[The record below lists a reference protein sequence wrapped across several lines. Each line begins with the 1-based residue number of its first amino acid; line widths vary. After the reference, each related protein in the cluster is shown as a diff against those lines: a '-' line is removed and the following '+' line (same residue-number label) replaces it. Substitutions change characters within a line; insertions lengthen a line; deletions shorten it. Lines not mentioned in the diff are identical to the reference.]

1 MYGRVVAS
9 TTELRGFIR
18 EAVGDVYRYALALT
32 VSTTRAEQL
41 TTAAAVRLAR
51 HVDAVGAAPVSATR
65 LTLVVRREVL
75 DTLPPRRRR
84 RRTLPP
90 TPAPDDFARSTSSL
104 DALASLSIE
113 QRLALVLRHHD
124 GLLLPDI
131 AAALGVTY
139 PEAEQILH
147 SARDRLAGV
156 VDRYDDGGGADPFG
170 RLVRSVPGPPDA
182 LADRVWVTVDEAL
195 VPDYAEDGSVWTNG
209 KAGRVPDLSDG
220 DDPLGWEGFN
230 AVPVDERHV
239 PPAREARHVGT
250 TLLIGAGAL
259 GVLLAVAAL
268 TAPRD
273 DQADTTAG
281 GIGATTPSDAP
292 LTNPT
297 TVATSVAG
305 TAPARIGRGATPPA
319 EPDLVIDAELVSPHS
334 PTEVQA
340 LNDPTVTRPDP
351 TRLAEVSVRVRN
363 RDDVSQ
369 LVVRRHND
377 DGTSDV
383 WLLSVEGQV
392 RDSQVDAPELLQA
405 WGIDQGSVIVSLRVA
420 GDPDARV
427 LAGLR
432 AGGGGTWLRLPDGA
446 EPLVA
451 RPDGSVLCTEPG
463 ENGPQLTT
471 YRVLG

>member
-90 TPAPDDFARSTSSL
+90 TAAPGDFARSTSSL

-305 TAPARIGRGATPPA
+305 TAPARLGRGATPPA

-363 RDDVSQ
+363 RDDVS
-369 LVVRRHND
+369 
-377 DGTSDV
+377 
-383 WLLSVEGQV
+383 
-392 RDSQVDAPELLQA
+392 
-405 WGIDQGSVIVSLRVA
+405 
-420 GDPDARV
+420 
-427 LAGLR
+427 R
-432 AGGGGTWLRLPDGA
+432 AGGAPAQRRRHQRRVAPQRRGPGARFTGRCSGAAPGVGDRPGQRDRVTPGGRRPRCPGAGRPAGGRWGDVATPARWCRAPGGPPRRLR
-446 EPLVA
+446 VVHRA
-451 RPDGSVLCTEPG
+451 R
-463 ENGPQLTT
+463 
-471 YRVLG
+471 